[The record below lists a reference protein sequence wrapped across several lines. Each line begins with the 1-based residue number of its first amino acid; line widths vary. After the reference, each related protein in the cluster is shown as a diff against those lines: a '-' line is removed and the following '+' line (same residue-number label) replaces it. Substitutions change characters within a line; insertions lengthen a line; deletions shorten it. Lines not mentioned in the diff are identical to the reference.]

1 MLRKDQSNFTNAL
14 LEGIAR
20 VSGFT
25 LASKTSGR
33 IRANSIS
40 AASSGRPVY
49 RVTLVYICE
58 QNRY

>member
-1 MLRKDQSNFTNAL
+1 L

-25 LASKTSGR
+25 LASKTTGR
-33 IRANSIS
+33 VGANGIP

-58 QNRY
+58 QRRYPESARSVMFMEE